1 MRNVLRALTAL
12 TAVAAQSVD
21 PALCPAHAP
30 THTCRSRGSED
41 VPYKRRVAQEISLPW
56 EPLETIGSKEM
67 KKIAL
72 SRAHVQGSNMAVWL
86 REWMLLLG
94 SPITPLALQR
104 VEQAC
109 LSRLPSSP
117 EQSTRKS
124 PARS

>member
-1 MRNVLRALTAL
+1 MRNVLRAL

-72 SRAHVQGSNMAVWL
+72 SRRFLVCTLAHVRDSDAAGWL
-86 REWMLLLG
+86 REWMLFLG
-94 SPITPLALQR
+94 SPITPLACSTYVIVDL
-104 VEQAC
+104 A
-109 LSRLPSSP
+109 SLPHTC
-117 EQSTRKS
+117 QD
-124 PARS
+124 